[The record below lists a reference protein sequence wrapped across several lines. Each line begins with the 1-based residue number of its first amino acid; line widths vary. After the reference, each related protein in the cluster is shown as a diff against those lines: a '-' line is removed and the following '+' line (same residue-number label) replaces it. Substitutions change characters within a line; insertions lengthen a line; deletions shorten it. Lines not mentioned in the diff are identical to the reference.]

1 MSITPQAIKDQE
13 FQVKFRGYDTIEVK
27 AYLELLAEEFFEL
40 HEVRRRQE
48 DDYAELYE
56 EVQVLRQERESLQ
69 QESRQREERSEKSVL
84 QFLEKDEMIVELQK
98 QIETLEQ
105 EKNLQREAWERQEGE
120 LREEV
125 DQLRG
130 RLDQKQH
137 DVSENSGEVE
147 KLRGQ
152 IELLERQIGEFKKE
166 ELDFKTALVAAQRF
180 ADDVRSKAK
189 DEAEQMIEQAINEV
203 ETYRKQS
210 EEELAHLPREIE
222 QLRRKK
228 VEVRDE
234 LKAVLSAYLRQLDN
248 DQFPLNGE
256 GEDSLSELFQ
266 SIPLDEDAGIAP
278 AEIEGFEDN

>member
-56 EVQVLRQERESLQ
+56 EVQVLRQERETLEE
-69 QESRQREERSEKSVL
+69 ESRQREERTEKSVL

-105 EKNLQREAWERQEGE
+105 EKNLQREAWEKQEGA
-120 LREEV
+120 LREEI

-137 DVSENSGEVE
+137 DVGANSGEVE

-152 IELLERQIGEFKKE
+152 IELLERQIGDFKKE

-203 ETYRKQS
+203 ETYRKQA
-210 EEELAHLPREIE
+210 EDELAHLPREIE
-222 QLRRKK
+222 QLRQKK
-228 VEVRDE
+228 AAVKEE
-234 LKAVLSAYLRQLDN
+234 LKSVLNAYLRQLDN
-248 DQFPLNGE
+248 DQFPGDGE

-266 SIPLDEDAGIAP
+266 SIPLDDEAGIEP
-278 AEIEGFEDN
+278 AEIEGFDEN